1 MKIICIGR
9 NYTEHAKE
17 LGNDVPDEP
26 VLFIKPKTALNTS
39 SSFEIPS
46 FSDDIHFELELVL
59 KISKSG
65 KDIAEEDAHQY
76 FNEIGLGID
85 FTARDVQ
92 SKLKAKGLPWE
103 KAKAFDGS
111 AVVSE
116 FISFEN
122 LENKNDIHFELYLN
136 QELKQVGSSS
146 HMLFN
151 FHQIIAHASQYFS
164 LEKGDL
170 IFTGTPKGVGKVDAG
185 DILIGSLEGK
195 KILEINVR

>member
-65 KDIAEEDAHQY
+65 KNIAKEDAHQY

-122 LENKNDIHFELYLN
+122 LENKSDIHFELYQN
-136 QELKQVGSSS
+136 NELKQDGNSSF
-146 HMLFN
+146 MLFN
-151 FHQIIAHASQYFS
+151 FHQIIAHASQYFT
-164 LEKGDL
+164 LEEGDL
-170 IFTGTPKGVGKVDAG
+170 IFTGTPKGVGKVNVG
-185 DILIGSLEGK
+185 DVLRASIEDNEF
-195 KILEINVR
+195 LEINIF

>member
-9 NYTEHAKE
+9 NYTEHAEE

-26 VLFIKPKTALNTS
+26 VLFIKPKTALKTS

-59 KISKSG
+59 RISKSG

-111 AVVSE
+111 AVVSG
-116 FISFEN
+116 FISFSE
-122 LENKNDIHFELYLN
+122 LKNKQEINFELYLN

>member
-65 KDIAEEDAHQY
+65 KDIAEENAHQY

-111 AVVSE
+111 AVVSVFFSLSE
-116 FISFEN
+116 
-122 LENKNDIHFELYLN
+122 LKNKQEINFKLYLN

-170 IFTGTPKGVGKVDAG
+170 IFTGTPKGVGKVHAG

-195 KILEINVR
+195 EILEINVK

>member
-59 KISKSG
+59 RISKSG

-111 AVVSE
+111 AVVSG
-116 FISFEN
+116 FISFSE
-122 LENKNDIHFELYLN
+122 LKNKQEINFELYLN

>member
-9 NYTEHAKE
+9 NYTEHAEE

-59 KISKSG
+59 RISKSG

-111 AVVSE
+111 AVVSG
-116 FISFEN
+116 FISFSE
-122 LENKNDIHFELYLN
+122 LKNKQEINFELYLN